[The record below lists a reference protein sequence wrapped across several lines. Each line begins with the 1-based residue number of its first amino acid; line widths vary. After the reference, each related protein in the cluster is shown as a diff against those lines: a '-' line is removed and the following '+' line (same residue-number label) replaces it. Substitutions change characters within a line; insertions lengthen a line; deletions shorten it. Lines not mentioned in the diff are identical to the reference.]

1 MMNTGRLEVPSSG
14 CLLPYSY
21 KQAGISKSNLGEGIL
36 ISYLNN
42 DKVIMYCNDC
52 MFVLWLQYCLK
63 VWIEEIPLYA

>member
-42 DKVIMYCNDC
+42 DKVIMYTVMIAC
-52 MFVLWLQYCLK
+52 LYCGYNT
-63 VWIEEIPLYA
+63 V